1 MDVRDS
7 VWLILL
13 LYIICQLHD
22 LHQIFLRIE
31 SQLAS
36 VEATCTLI

>member
-7 VWLILL
+7 VWLILF
-13 LYIICQLHD
+13 LYIICQIRD
-22 LHQIFLRIE
+22 LHQTFLRIE

-36 VEATCTLI
+36 VEATCALI